1 MSLIN
6 FEAVLDQ
13 MVDELH
19 PEYRN
24 WDGDVMEL
32 NDTHKD
38 SICYHFLLNMKTW
51 WDDILPPVLINPEDF
66 LHELYT
72 NSASQSISAVIRDD
86 IYLSLELTLRDL
98 VQDSYDRVNQTK
110 PEPFAGYDR
119 GQ

>member
-32 NDTHKD
+32 NDCDKD
-38 SICYHFLLNMKTW
+38 QYLL
-51 WDDILPPVLINPEDF
+51 
-66 LHELYT
+66 
-72 NSASQSISAVIRDD
+72 
-86 IYLSLELTLRDL
+86 
-98 VQDSYDRVNQTK
+98 
-110 PEPFAGYDR
+110 PFFVKL
-119 GQ
+119 

>member
-38 SICYHFLLNMKTW
+38 SICYHFLLNYE
-51 WDDILPPVLINPEDF
+51 N
-66 LHELYT
+66 
-72 NSASQSISAVIRDD
+72 
-86 IYLSLELTLRDL
+86 L
-98 VQDSYDRVNQTK
+98 V
-110 PEPFAGYDR
+110 G
-119 GQ
+119 